1 MSSQEKMME
10 YIEKTLY
17 ENNIEQKDSIN
28 GLMKSQI
35 EAYSFEEQFM
45 TFRFPLMPWQA
56 NRAGFL
62 QGGLV
67 AVAFDITVSALAR
80 FYTNTHYIPTLSL
93 DINYLKPIHL
103 EEELLVTARVV
114 SMGKRVSHYSLEGR
128 SAKTNKL
135 VASGSAIYL
144 KAEPIAKNQEQSGSG
159 TLRQILNDSDRR

>member
-1 MSSQEKMME
+1 MSSQEKMGE

-35 EAYSFEEQFM
+35 EAYSFEEKFM

-93 DINYLKPIHL
+93 DINYLKPILL
-103 EEELLVTARVV
+103 EEQLLVTARVV

-144 KAEPIAKNQEQSGSG
+144 KAEPSGKNQEQSSSG